1 MEPKVKNKPAVR
13 LNEEQLK
20 KLDEI
25 AKEKYRGVSRSKA
38 VAWMIEDEWER
49 GQKDKDSWQ
58 KTLTNLGS
66 IENG

>member
-38 VAWMIEDEWER
+38 VAWMIEDIWEGMQVCPVVNSLPVDR
-49 GQKDKDSWQ
+49 Q
-58 KTLTNLGS
+58 
-66 IENG
+66 

>member
-25 AKEKYRGVSRSKA
+25 AKEKFRGASRTQTIGWI
-38 VAWMIEDEWER
+38 VEDYWE
-49 GQKDKDSWQ
+49 GLEK
-58 KTLTNLGS
+58 
-66 IENG
+66 NGTDYNTYKK